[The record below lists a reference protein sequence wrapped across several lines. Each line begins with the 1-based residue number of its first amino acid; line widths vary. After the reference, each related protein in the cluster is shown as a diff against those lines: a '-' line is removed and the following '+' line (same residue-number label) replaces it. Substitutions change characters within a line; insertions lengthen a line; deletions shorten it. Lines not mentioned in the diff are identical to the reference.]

1 MFVCSEAKMMRRW
14 PPCLAASVALAAG
27 LFACRGRIESIAKS
41 SASQTV
47 ADAAAPISVGAIGEM
62 RFAADQPAP
71 REVIDWLDA
80 NAIPLATTEAGHGF
94 DDMQPLKQVVG
105 DARIVALG
113 EATHGTREFFQ
124 LKHRIFEFLATEM
137 GFTVF
142 AKESGYP
149 AALAI
154 DDYVLHGWG
163 DSADALA
170 SVRSLVWDS
179 EEFLD
184 QILWMR
190 RFNSDLGHKQ
200 KLRFYG
206 FDMQW
211 PSGAVHQAL
220 SYLRKLDPR
229 FTASVA
235 PMVAPLEND
244 FDVENYSQL
253 PSSRTAMAREGV
265 ARILKQLDENKNRY
279 LQRSSAGEW
288 EVARMSAKVATQGE
302 EIARNGSWGFR
313 DRSMAENI
321 KLLLEQQPPGARMV
335 VWAHNGHVRKLNY
348 VFGDTMGTHLAR
360 LFGPDYVALGFA
372 FNQGSFRARQLPY
385 GKGGFTTFTVA
396 SAPSGS
402 LDASLAAAGK
412 LFAIDLRRAPSD
424 GLVAQ
429 WLNSPLL
436 HRDIGA
442 AFSYE
447 ESDRDLVEE
456 VPRRSYDA
464 LLFVDKTSS
473 ARANFSSKWTP
484 RPGFGAKSK
493 TQSPINLSFEEVE
506 GDGRPTGWI
515 PYTGNENGGYT
526 VAASGNKPFR
536 GKRCASIAHEG
547 APWRWGYGAL
557 YQNLDAAAYRGKRIR
572 FRAAARAEVLGV
584 GGKAEL
590 FLRVFPANARGPA
603 SALSIVTTLDHPVR
617 SAKWQSYEVETYVP
631 TAADT
636 IDFGFVLEADGKAW
650 FDDASLEII
659 DDVTAG
665 G

>member
-1 MFVCSEAKMMRRW
+1 MMRGR
-14 PPCLAASVALAAG
+14 PLCLAVAVTLAAG
-27 LFACRGRIESIAKS
+27 QLACRGRIEGVAKS
-41 SASQTV
+41 SASQTI
-47 ADAAAPISVGAIGEM
+47 ADAAAPISVGAISEM
-62 RFAADQPAP
+62 KFRADQPAP
-71 REVIDWLDA
+71 REVIDWLRA

-94 DDMQPLKQVVG
+94 DDMHPLKQVVG
-105 DARIVALG
+105 NARIVALG

-137 GFTVF
+137 GFSVF
-142 AKESGYP
+142 AKESGYA

-170 SVRSLVWDS
+170 SVRSLIWDS

-190 RFNSDLGHKQ
+190 RFNSDPGHKQ

-211 PSGAVHQAL
+211 PSGSVQQAL
-220 SYLRKLDPR
+220 SYLRKVDPR
-229 FTASVA
+229 FAARVA
-235 PMVAPLEND
+235 PMIAPLEND
-244 FDVENYSQL
+244 FDVENYKQL
-253 PSSRTAMAREGV
+253 PASRTEMAREGV
-265 ARILKQLDENKNRY
+265 ERILKQLDENKNRY
-279 LQRSSAGEW
+279 LQRSSASEW

-302 EIARNGSWGFR
+302 EIARNESWGFR
-313 DRSMAENI
+313 DQSMAENI
-321 KLLLEQQPPGARMV
+321 RLLLEQQPPGARMV

-348 VFGDTMGTHLAR
+348 AFGDTMGTHLAR

-402 LDASLAAAGK
+402 LDASLAVAGK

-429 WLNSPLL
+429 WLNSSLR

-447 ESDRDLVEE
+447 ESERDLVEE

-473 ARANFSSKWTP
+473 ARANFSSKWSP

-536 GKRCASIAHEG
+536 GKRCASIAREG
-547 APWRWGYGAL
+547 AFGHWGYGAL
-557 YQNLDAAAYRGKRIR
+557 YQNLDAATYRGKRIR

-590 FLRVFPANARGPA
+590 FLRVFPADARGPA

-617 SAKWQSYEVETYVP
+617 SAKWQSYEAETYVP

-636 IDFGFVLEADGKAW
+636 IDFGFVLAGDGKAW
-650 FDDASLEII
+650 FDEASVEII

-665 G
+665 R